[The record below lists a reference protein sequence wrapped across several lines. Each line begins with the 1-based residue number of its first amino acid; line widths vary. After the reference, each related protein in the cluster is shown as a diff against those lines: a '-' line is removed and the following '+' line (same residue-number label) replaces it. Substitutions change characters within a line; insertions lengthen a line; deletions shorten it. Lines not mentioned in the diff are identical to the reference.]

1 MPLLRRALAT
11 TQALVLAL
19 LLAGCSLPPLAGRS
33 ESTALA
39 PEAAQA
45 TLLGQALAPLLD
57 QHPGLTGIHALSDA
71 RNAYA
76 ARALLARVAQR
87 TLDVQYYIW
96 RDDTTG
102 HLLLDELRQA
112 ADRGVRVRLLLDD
125 GGTAGLDTQLSA
137 LDRHPQI
144 EVRLF
149 NPFAQRTPKALGYVT
164 DFSRTQRRMHNKS
177 FTADSQASI
186 VGGRNIG
193 DEYFAATD
201 GVLFADLDVVAMG
214 PVVAD
219 IAHSFDQ
226 YWASASAYPV
236 ASLLPPLPDYAV
248 ARASEALAT
257 EVQRPEA
264 QAYVRAVAQSPFTQE
279 LLAGRLPLQWARTT
293 LVSDD
298 PAKVLG
304 QVPRQGLLITQLAPA
319 IGQPQR
325 QLDLVSPYF
334 VPTEAGVRALAGL
347 RRQGIAVRVL
357 TNSLEATDVAV
368 VHAGYA
374 RYRRP
379 LIEEGVQLYELRRQ
393 IGEPDTPAADAGVP
407 RQGLPSPAAS
417 SGGKSGG
424 KAGVGSGSRP
434 GSSGSSLHAKTFAV
448 DGERIFVGSF
458 NFDPRSAHLNTE
470 MGLLIDSPE
479 MASQMSRMLD
489 QSLPSAAYHVQIDA
503 HGRLS
508 WTTESGT
515 PPEPLTTTT
524 EPGSSAFK
532 RLMLR
537 VLGWL
542 PIEGLL

>member
-1 MPLLRRALAT
+1 MPLLRRALAA
-11 TQALVLAL
+11 TQALVLTL

-33 ESTALA
+33 ESTALP

-57 QHPGLTGIHALSDA
+57 QHPGLTAIHALSDA

-96 RDDTTG
+96 RGDTTG
-102 HLLLDELRQA
+102 HLLLDELRRA

-125 GGTAGLDTQLSA
+125 GGTAGLDTQLGA
-137 LDRHPQI
+137 LDQHPQI

-219 IAHSFDQ
+219 ISHAFDQ
-226 YWASASAYPV
+226 YWASASAYPA

-248 ARASEALAT
+248 ARAYEALAT

-264 QAYVRAVAQSPFTQE
+264 QAYVRAVAQSPFTRE
-279 LLAGRLPLQWARTT
+279 LLAGRLPLQWARAT

-304 QVPRQGLLITQLAPA
+304 QVPKEGLLITQLTPA

-393 IGEPDTPAADAGVP
+393 IGTQDDEPSPGP
-407 RQGLPSPAAS
+407 RSPAAAS
-417 SGGKSGG
+417 AG

-503 HGRLS
+503 QGRLS

>member
-33 ESTALA
+33 ESTALP

-57 QHPGLTGIHALSDA
+57 QHPGLTGIHTLSDA

-407 RQGLPSPAAS
+407 RQAPPSPAAS
-417 SGGKSGG
+417 SGG

-458 NFDPRSAHLNTE
+458 NFDPRSAHLNT
-470 MGLLIDSPE
+470 
-479 MASQMSRMLD
+479 
-489 QSLPSAAYHVQIDA
+489 
-503 HGRLS
+503 
-508 WTTESGT
+508 
-515 PPEPLTTTT
+515 
-524 EPGSSAFK
+524 
-532 RLMLR
+532 
-537 VLGWL
+537 
-542 PIEGLL
+542 

>member
-1 MPLLRRALAT
+1 MHPTRRSLALFLLSWLT
-11 TQALVLAL
+11 AL

-33 ESTALA
+33 ESTALP

-45 TLLGQALAPLLD
+45 TLLGQALAPLLH

-137 LDRHPQI
+137 LDQHPQI

-201 GVLFADLDVVAMG
+201 GVLFADLDVVALG

-248 ARASEALAT
+248 ARAYEALAT
-257 EVQRPEA
+257 EVQRPA
-264 QAYVRAVAQSPFTQE
+264 ARAYARAVAQSPFTRE
-279 LLAGRLPLQWARTT
+279 LLAGRLPLRWARAT

-304 QVPRQGLLITQLAPA
+304 QVPKEGLLITQLAPA

-347 RRQGIAVRVL
+347 RQQGIAVRVL

-374 RYRRP
+374 RYRHP
-379 LIEEGVQLYELRRQ
+379 LIQAGVQLYELRRQ
-393 IGEPDTPAADAGVP
+393 IGADDADDAEPMPDP
-407 RQGLPSPAAS
+407 RSPAAAPA
-417 SGGKSGG
+417 G

-479 MASQMSRMLD
+479 MALQMSRMLD
-489 QSLPSAAYHVQIDA
+489 QSLPAAAYHVQIDA
-503 HGRLS
+503 QGRLS
-508 WTTESGT
+508 WTTESGK
-515 PPEPLTTTT
+515 PPVPLTTTT
-524 EPGSSAFK
+524 EPGSTAFK

>member
-11 TQALVLAL
+11 TQALVLTL

-125 GGTAGLDTQLSA
+125 GGTAGLDTQLGA

-279 LLAGRLPLQWARTT
+279 LLAGRLPLQWARAT

-304 QVPRQGLLITQLAPA
+304 QAPRQGLLITQLAPA

-393 IGEPDTPAADAGVP
+393 IGAEGEEPNPGP
-407 RQGLPSPAAS
+407 RSPAAAS
-417 SGGKSGG
+417 AG
-424 KAGVGSGSRP
+424 KAGLGSGSRP

-489 QSLPSAAYHVQIDA
+489 QSLAAAAYHVQIDA
-503 HGRLS
+503 QGRLS